1 MRVLGELWIF
11 VKKVLLHELVVLL
24 GIDLEKLWLRVWAR
38 TSRGLE
44 LLG

>member
-11 VKKVLLHELVVLL
+11 VKVLLHELVVLL
-24 GIDLEKLWLRVWAR
+24 GIDLEKLWLRVLAR
-38 TSRGLE
+38 TFGGLE